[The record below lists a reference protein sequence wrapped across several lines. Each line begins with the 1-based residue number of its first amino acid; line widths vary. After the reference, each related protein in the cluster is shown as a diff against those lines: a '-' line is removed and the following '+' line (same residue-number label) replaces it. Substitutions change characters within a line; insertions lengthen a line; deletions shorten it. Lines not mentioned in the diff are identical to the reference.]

1 MNNIQLVFLAILWIV
16 IIFLSS
22 ISPVLLRSSYKFG
35 VPLSS
40 DQWKKT
46 EISQIIR
53 KSIFMNIIVGVVL
66 ALSTFIIQWFSPSHF
81 YFSAITV
88 PLFMTANIFI
98 HIRAHVRIKRQIK
111 SNMADQ
117 SATQMVAVDTKFRRE
132 LSLLRMWYPIPFIMI
147 FLNVFFIA
155 WYYNDIPNIL
165 PIHHDASGKVDRYGE
180 KSVGMVFVFNL
191 SQLFV
196 TIIFIMVQEAI
207 IRSKQNLNIKFPKIS
222 SEQNK
227 VIRYKQGIFVNI
239 ISILLVISISFIQ
252 LSFIQVIDSMISEM
266 VFFGAVLIAIVGAV
280 MLSVKKQAMERKLE
294 SNIGKSEIVNS
305 VHDEHWKGGIFY
317 VNKEDPAIFV
327 EQRSGNGFT
336 INLGRPTGWFLLLLP
351 FIFGFTLF
359 LFARF
364 V

>member
-1 MNNIQLVFLAILWIV
+1 MNNIQLIFIFILWIV
-16 IIFLSS
+16 IIFISS
-22 ISPVLLRSSYKFG
+22 ISPVWLRSSYKFG
-35 VPLSS
+35 VPLSD
-40 DQWKKT
+40 DQWKKI

-53 KSIFMNIIVGVVL
+53 KSILMNIIVGVVL
-66 ALSTFIIQWFSPSHF
+66 ALSTFMIQWFSQSHF

-88 PLFMTANIFI
+88 PLFIIANIFI
-98 HIRAHVRIKRQIK
+98 HIRAHVRIKRQIN
-111 SNMADQ
+111 SNMANQ
-117 SATQMVAVDTKFRRE
+117 PATQMVAIDTKFRRE

-147 FLNVFFIA
+147 FLNVFFIV

-207 IRSKQNLNIKFPKIS
+207 IRSKQNLNIKSPKIS

-266 VFFGAVLIAIVGAV
+266 VFFGAVLIAILGAI
-280 MLSVKKQAMERKLE
+280 MFSVKKQSIEREIE
-294 SNIGKSEIVNS
+294 SNIGKSKIVNS
-305 VHDEHWKGGIFY
+305 VNDEYWKGGIFY

-336 INLGRPTGWFLLLLP
+336 INLGSPTGWFLLLLP
-351 FIFGFTLF
+351 FIFGFMLF